1 MKDLEKKR
9 GRVAV
14 ALNRGKHLTPS
25 VLESLLQAET
35 FEDLEELWTPY
46 KLKRKTRAQVAKS
59 QGLEPLAALVEDV
72 AKAHVSHFSSLK
84 SHVTTIGSQT
94 FKIFKI
100 FMLCSYVLLCIYI
113 CVMYYRF

>member
-72 AKAHVSHFSSLK
+72 AKAHVSHWSSLK
-84 SHVTTIGSQT
+84 SHVTTIGSLNI
-94 FKIFKI
+94 KNI
-100 FMLCSYVLLCIYI
+100 YVVLLCI
-113 CVMYYRF
+113 FL